1 LTRRSQGPSRSN
13 GANASQQI
21 AVGAKWMYKIANVKT
36 WKPIQNTAA
45 ASSALPRSHKTTTDV
60 SSAVK
65 DIHCIR

>member
-1 LTRRSQGPSRSN
+1 
-13 GANASQQI
+13 
-21 AVGAKWMYKIANVKT
+21 MYKIATVKT